1 MGHADHHRS
10 TDEDIIHVNVYK
22 KRIWGVLKDS
32 LDACFLDSDAVAG
45 AATKFPLGSV
55 FQRGGYLVA
64 MATWT
69 LDSGEGPD
77 DYAVFISSKGEV
89 AVYGGIDPTDAT
101 DFTLKG
107 IFFTA
112 PPIGRRC
119 FCKLGADLAVARLR
133 RKESLRSWAQRLGT
147 TVPTLRRLESGDPS
161 ISIGIIASALWLIQ
175 RDGELGNLA
184 SPEHDRGAL
193 ELDVREAVEL
203 GRARALAA
211 AQERL
216 RSSQDKE

>member
-1 MGHADHHRS
+1 MPKTARALLQLPPA
-10 TDEDIIHVNVYK
+10 T
-22 KRIWGVLKDS
+22 L
-32 LDACFLDSDAVAG
+32 G
-45 AATKFPLGSV
+45 AL
-55 FQRGGYLVA
+55 
-64 MATWT
+64 
-69 LDSGEGPD
+69 E
-77 DYAVFISSKGEV
+77 
-89 AVYGGIDPTDAT
+89 
-101 DFTLKG
+101 
-107 IFFTA
+107 
-112 PPIGRRC
+112 
-119 FCKLGADLAVARLR
+119 KLGADLAVARLR

-161 ISIGIIASALWLIQ
+161 ISIGIVASALWLIQ

-216 RSSQDKE
+216 RSSHDKE